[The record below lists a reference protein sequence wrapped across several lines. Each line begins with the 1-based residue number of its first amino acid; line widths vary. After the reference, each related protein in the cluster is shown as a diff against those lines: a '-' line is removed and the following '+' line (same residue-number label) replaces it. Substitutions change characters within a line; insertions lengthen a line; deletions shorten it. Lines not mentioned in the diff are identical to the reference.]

1 MILNALLISLL
12 VAVSPAQDAASN
24 AIPERFHG
32 DWSSD
37 LSLCHDRESG
47 QNVAITA
54 DALTYFEAG
63 DTVVAVSPAE
73 SNGIH
78 VVVDHEDYDGMERL
92 GRTMI
97 LSEDLQTLFFTYG
110 DGPEWTVLRCPPQGE

>member
-1 MILNALLISLL
+1 MTLTALAIGL
-12 VAVSPAQDAASN
+12 VLGAGQAS
-24 AIPERFHG
+24 ATIPERFHG

-37 LSLCHDRESG
+37 LSRCHDRESG
-47 QNVAITA
+47 LNVAIS
-54 DALTYFEAG
+54 DNALTYFEAG
-63 DTVVAVSPAE
+63 DTVVAVRPAE

-97 LSEDLQTLFFTYG
+97 LSDDLQTLFFTYG
-110 DGPEWTVLRCPPQGE
+110 DGPEWTVMRCPPQEK

>member
-1 MILNALLISLL
+1 MGLALGAGQSSQTPS
-12 VAVSPAQDAASN
+12 AT
-24 AIPERFHG
+24 IPERFQG
-32 DWSSD
+32 DWSAD
-37 LSLCHDRESG
+37 LSHCHDRESG

-63 DTVVAVSPAE
+63 DTVVSVTPAE

-97 LSEDLQTLFFTYG
+97 LSDDLQTLSFTYG
-110 DGPEWTVLRCPPQGE
+110 DGPEWTVLRCPRAE